1 MKREELIM
9 KELLEILQGIKPGV
23 DFENEQG
30 LVEKGILD
38 SMAMIRLVSEI
49 GDEFDVEIK
58 VTDLV
63 PENFNSA
70 EAIMSLIER
79 LEDED

>member
-1 MKREELIM
+1 
-9 KELLEILQGIKPGV
+9 
-23 DFENEQG
+23 
-30 LVEKGILD
+30 
-38 SMAMIRLVSEI
+38 MAMIRLVSEI

>member
-1 MKREELIM
+1 MER
-9 KELLEILQGIKPGV
+9 LLEILQGIKPGV
-23 DFENEQG
+23 DFKNEEG
-30 LVEKGILD
+30 LIDKSILD

-70 EAIMSLIER
+70 NAIMSLIER

>member
-1 MKREELIM
+1 MD
-9 KELLEILQGIKPGV
+9 ELLEILNEIKPGV
-23 DFENEQG
+23 DFEKETA
-30 LVEKGILD
+30 LVDDGILD
-38 SMAMIRLVSEI
+38 SLAIIRLVSEI
-49 GDEFDVEIK
+49 DDEFDVKIG

-70 EAIMSLIER
+70 KAIMALIEK

>member
-23 DFENEQG
+23 DFENEQR

>member
-1 MKREELIM
+1 M

>member
-1 MKREELIM
+1 MER
-9 KELLEILQGIKPGV
+9 LLEILQGIKPGV
-23 DFENEQG
+23 DFKNEEG
-30 LVEKGILD
+30 LIDKSILD
-38 SMAMIRLVSEI
+38 SMAMIRLVGEI

-70 EAIMSLIER
+70 NAIMSLIER

>member
-1 MKREELIM
+1 MER
-9 KELLEILQGIKPGV
+9 LLEILQGIKPGV
-23 DFENEQG
+23 DFKNEDG
-30 LVEKGILD
+30 LIDKSILD

-70 EAIMSLIER
+70 NAIMSLIER

>member
-1 MKREELIM
+1 ME
-9 KELLEILQGIKPGV
+9 ELLEILQGIKPGV